1 MARATGHDDTPAP
14 GEWSTRD
21 LASTYPDVVAWWHPA
36 DDLPAAWAHQP
47 RTVFLPAG
55 PAPGSEVEREG
66 SAGETDVR
74 RRDSAAV
81 RAACS
86 CGWRGPSV
94 AITQQSSRHRAA
106 DIDGE
111 AETLQ
116 RRRLQGAWEAH
127 LGEVVPTL
135 ALHRHMPHVRYLDA
149 ELAGAVAH
157 ARHHETSW
165 AAVAA
170 ACSGRGAEVVM
181 SRQAAQQRWAR
192 SAAVLDTPGNRARMP
207 VVTGWPGLPGWAH
220 PAAGLDAAA
229 AQAHQPRTVWVQ
241 RSGGE
246 ADRRTRSS
254 TGLRPACRCGWRG
267 APRAVPDEGSSGMP
281 DAIAGLERGF
291 GPDWGRHLYTAA
303 ATLRVREVLDLMAGV
318 HADLEDAVAHARRG
332 RASWQEIADVVGIRR
347 QSAHQRWRHL
357 DTSPAGSSTAKATSE
372 APTSAGAPGG
382 AATDSPVG
390 GPASGPV
397 ARRERVRTVP
407 PLLRPPT
414 AEGHR
419 PHSAPREPVAAVGR

>member
-1 MARATGHDDTPAP
+1 MAWR
-14 GEWSTRD
+14 
-21 LASTYPDVVAWWHPA
+21 HPA

-55 PAPGSEVEREG
+55 PEPVGEVEREG
-66 SAGETDVR
+66 LVGESDVR

-86 CGWRGPSV
+86 CGWRGPLL

-106 DIDGE
+106 DIDRE
-111 AETLQ
+111 VETLQ
-116 RRRLQGAWEAH
+116 RRRLHGDWEAH
-127 LGEVVPTL
+127 LREVVPTL
-135 ALHRHMPHVRYLDA
+135 ALHGHMPHVRYLDA

-165 AAVAA
+165 AAIAA
-170 ACSGRGAEVVM
+170 ACSRRGAGVMM

-220 PAAGLDAAA
+220 PAARFDATA
-229 AQAHQPRTVWVQ
+229 AQAHQARTVWVQ

-246 ADRRTRSS
+246 ADHRTRSS

-267 APRAVPDEGSSGMP
+267 APRALPDEASSGMP

-303 ATLRVREVLDLMAGV
+303 ATLRIREVLDLMAGV
-318 HADLEDAVAHARRG
+318 HADLDAAVAHARRG

-357 DTSPAGSSTAKATSE
+357 DTSPPAASSTAAAPAE
-372 APTSAGAPGG
+372 AMSGAGAPGG
-382 AATDSPVG
+382 SATDSPIG
-390 GPASGPV
+390 RPAGGPV
-397 ARRERVRTVP
+397 ARREQVRTVP
-407 PLLRPPT
+407 PLLRPPI
-414 AEGHR
+414 AGGHR
-419 PHSAPREPVAAVGR
+419 PHAHDAPRGPVAAVGR